1 MTKDN
6 RMGESALGSY
16 FWCVDMLILDQMTL
30 ECLVK
35 AITDILNDESLD
47 MGVLTQVVNYY

>member
-1 MTKDN
+1 
-6 RMGESALGSY
+6 
-16 FWCVDMLILDQMTL
+16 MTL

-47 MGVLTQVVNYY
+47 IGMILTQAINYY